1 MSDFNNIN
9 TLLFDLDGT
18 LINTEKE
25 FYMSFYEVLLNN
37 YKIKI
42 DEKIYKECELDKNA
56 TLLDTLRNNYEIIKS
71 VSNEKIMKEVFSCY
85 TTKFTEVVM
94 SDKTKEKIEWL
105 KKLKNNGFTLGLVTT
120 CMRKYL
126 CILIEKLNLY
136 DLFDCIV
143 AREDVDNLKPSG
155 DAYLKALNI
164 LNKTAEESLAIEDSK
179 RGIEAALAANL
190 KVVKVE
196 EYTLVKFN
204 DTRCIEF
211 NSVDDFAKKIL
222 NV

>member
-126 CILIEKLNLY
+126 CVLIEKLNIY
-136 DLFDCIV
+136 DLFDCII

-179 RGIEAALAANL
+179 RGIEAALVAKL

-211 NSVDDFAKKIL
+211 NSVDEFANKIL
-222 NV
+222 KV

>member
-42 DEKIYKECELDKNA
+42 DEKIYKECELDINA

-126 CILIEKLNLY
+126 CVLIEKLNIY
-136 DLFDCIV
+136 YLFDCII

-179 RGIEAALAANL
+179 RGIEAALVAKL

-211 NSVDDFAKKIL
+211 NSVDEFANKIL
-222 NV
+222 KV

>member
-1 MSDFNNIN
+1 MSDFKNIN

-71 VSNEKIMKEVFSCY
+71 VSNEKIMKEVFSYY

-155 DAYLKALNI
+155 DAYLKALNV

-222 NV
+222 SV

>member
-155 DAYLKALNI
+155 DAYLKALNV

-222 NV
+222 SV

>member
-1 MSDFNNIN
+1 MSDFKNIN

-143 AREDVDNLKPSG
+143 AREDVNNLKPSG
-155 DAYLKALNI
+155 DAYLKALNV

-222 NV
+222 SV

>member
-1 MSDFNNIN
+1 MSDFKNIN

-56 TLLDTLRNNYEIIKS
+56 TLLDTLRNNCEIIKS

-155 DAYLKALNI
+155 DAYLKALNV

-196 EYTLVKFN
+196 EYTLIKFI

>member
-94 SDKTKEKIEWL
+94 SDKTKEKIE
-105 KKLKNNGFTLGLVTT
+105 KIRNKGNKYIIMEYNCIYRKN
-120 CMRKYL
+120 C
-126 CILIEKLNLY
+126 
-136 DLFDCIV
+136 
-143 AREDVDNLKPSG
+143 
-155 DAYLKALNI
+155 
-164 LNKTAEESLAIEDSK
+164 
-179 RGIEAALAANL
+179 
-190 KVVKVE
+190 
-196 EYTLVKFN
+196 
-204 DTRCIEF
+204 
-211 NSVDDFAKKIL
+211 
-222 NV
+222 

>member
-155 DAYLKALNI
+155 DAYLKALNV

-179 RGIEAALAANL
+179 RGIEAALFAKL
-190 KVVKVE
+190 RVVKVE

-222 NV
+222 SV

>member
-1 MSDFNNIN
+1 MNDFNNIN

-56 TLLDTLRNNYEIIKS
+56 TLLDTLRNNYGIIKG
-71 VSNEKIMKEVFSCY
+71 VSNEKIMKEVFCCY

-94 SDKTKEKIEWL
+94 SNKTKEKIEWL

-126 CILIEKLNLY
+126 FILIEKLNLY
-136 DLFDCIV
+136 DLFDCII

-155 DAYLKALNI
+155 DAYLKALNV

-179 RGIEAALAANL
+179 RGIEAALVAKL
-190 KVVKVE
+190 RVVKVE
-196 EYTLVKFN
+196 EYTLIKFI

>member
-71 VSNEKIMKEVFSCY
+71 VSNEKIMKEVFSYY

-94 SDKTKEKIEWL
+94 SDKTKEKI
-105 KKLKNNGFTLGLVTT
+105 
-120 CMRKYL
+120 Y
-126 CILIEKLNLY
+126 
-136 DLFDCIV
+136 
-143 AREDVDNLKPSG
+143 
-155 DAYLKALNI
+155 
-164 LNKTAEESLAIEDSK
+164 
-179 RGIEAALAANL
+179 
-190 KVVKVE
+190 
-196 EYTLVKFN
+196 
-204 DTRCIEF
+204 
-211 NSVDDFAKKIL
+211 
-222 NV
+222 

>member
-155 DAYLKALNI
+155 DAYLKALNV

-179 RGIEAALAANL
+179 RGIEAALFAKL
-190 KVVKVE
+190 RVVKVE